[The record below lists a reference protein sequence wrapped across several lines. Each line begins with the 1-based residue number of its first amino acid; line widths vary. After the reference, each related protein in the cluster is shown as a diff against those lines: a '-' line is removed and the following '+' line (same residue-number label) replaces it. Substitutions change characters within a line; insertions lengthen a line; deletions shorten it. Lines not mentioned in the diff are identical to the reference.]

1 MTKTVLKLLS
11 ISLFIFVVAASVV
24 AVPTGGASDWPDWRG
39 PFRDGVSHETGLPE
53 SWSPEGENLLWMAP
67 YGGRSTPVVLN
78 GQLYLQNGIGEGPDR
93 RERVMCLDA
102 ATGEVIWEH
111 ISNVTLSD
119 VPARRVG
126 WASPAADPETGNVYS
141 LGVDGHLVAL
151 SSHGELLWE
160 TFLSEIFGMVSTH
173 GGRTVSPI
181 IEGGNVIVSGVSTGW
196 GALAPPSQRFFAFD
210 KLSGD
215 IIWVTSTPNRPYD
228 TTYSPAIVRDING
241 TRMLIQG
248 GSDGAVHG
256 LKVNTGELVW
266 SYAMSKRGINTGA
279 VLYENKA
286 LVSHGEE
293 NLDSSIMGALTAVPA
308 DAVGGLDKGSA
319 LWTREGFMGGYSTPV
334 LDGARLYQVDNGAN
348 LVAFDVEDGREIWRE
363 NLGTIQ
369 RASPVLAD
377 GKLYVGTQNG
387 TFFILRP
394 TPAGVE
400 VLDRDELAH
409 GDEIVDIRASVA
421 IANGVVYL
429 VTSNATYAIG
439 EHRSDPAATVLLEGR
454 SALAPGASGAV
465 AWVEV
470 VPKEIVMSP
479 GDSVDFE
486 ARLFNDKAELIRTE
500 RDSAEWSMANLQGS
514 FAAAGSFSVAA
525 DSGAQ
530 AGQVQATVD
539 GISGTARVRV
549 IPPLPINE
557 DFENLQRSPGHW
569 VNAGIKYEVRD
580 VEGNNVYVKK
590 ADNMAIKRARSYIGV
605 SDWHDMTVQ
614 VDMSSDLFRRRMGD
628 AGVVAHRY
636 ELILLG
642 SKQTLELS
650 SWRAE
655 PERAIVVPFPWQPD
669 TWYTMKFRTE
679 NLSDGGVR
687 LQGKV
692 WPRDEVEPAEWQIDH
707 VDPLGNR
714 FGSPGIY
721 ADAHAEVM
729 FDNLKVTK
737 NQ

>member
-1 MTKTVLKLLS
+1 
-11 ISLFIFVVAASVV
+11 
-24 AVPTGGASDWPDWRG
+24 
-39 PFRDGVSHETGLPE
+39 
-53 SWSPEGENLLWMAP
+53 
-67 YGGRSTPVVLN
+67 
-78 GQLYLQNGIGEGPDR
+78 
-93 RERVMCLDA
+93 
-102 ATGEVIWEH
+102 
-111 ISNVTLSD
+111 
-119 VPARRVG
+119 
-126 WASPAADPETGNVYS
+126 
-141 LGVDGHLVAL
+141 
-151 SSHGELLWE
+151 
-160 TFLSEIFGMVSTH
+160 
-173 GGRTVSPI
+173 
-181 IEGGNVIVSGVSTGW
+181 
-196 GALAPPSQRFFAFD
+196 
-210 KLSGD
+210 
-215 IIWVTSTPNRPYD
+215 
-228 TTYSPAIVRDING
+228 
-241 TRMLIQG
+241 
-248 GSDGAVHG
+248 
-256 LKVNTGELVW
+256 
-266 SYAMSKRGINTGA
+266 
-279 VLYENKA
+279 
-286 LVSHGEE
+286 
-293 NLDSSIMGALTAVPA
+293 
-308 DAVGGLDKGSA
+308 
-319 LWTREGFMGGYSTPV
+319 
-334 LDGARLYQVDNGAN
+334 
-348 LVAFDVEDGREIWRE
+348 
-363 NLGTIQ
+363 
-369 RASPVLAD
+369 
-377 GKLYVGTQNG
+377 
-387 TFFILRP
+387 
-394 TPAGVE
+394 
-400 VLDRDELAH
+400 
-409 GDEIVDIRASVA
+409 
-421 IANGVVYL
+421 
-429 VTSNATYAIG
+429 
-439 EHRSDPAATVLLEGR
+439 
-454 SALAPGASGAV
+454 
-465 AWVEV
+465 
-470 VPKEIVMSP
+470 
-479 GDSVDFE
+479 
-486 ARLFNDKAELIRTE
+486 
-500 RDSAEWSMANLQGS
+500 MANLQGS

>member
-1 MTKTVLKLLS
+1 MAKNMLKLLS
-11 ISLFIFVVAASVV
+11 IILFVLMVGASGVAAP
-24 AVPTGGASDWPDWRG
+24 AGGASDWPDWRG
-39 PFRDGVSHETGLPE
+39 PMRDGVSNETGLPE

-67 YGGRSTPVVLN
+67 YGGRSTPIVL
-78 GQLYLQNGIGEGPDR
+78 GDHLYLQNGIGEGPDR
-93 RERVMCLDA
+93 RERIMCLDA
-102 ATGEVIWEH
+102 GTGEVLWEH

-126 WASPAADPETGNVYS
+126 WASPAGDPETGNVYA
-141 LGVDGHLVAL
+141 LGVDGHLRAL
-151 SSHGELLWE
+151 SPQGELLWE
-160 TFLSEIFGMVSTH
+160 HYLSEIFGMLSTH

-279 VLYENKA
+279 VLYENTA
-286 LVSHGEE
+286 IVSHGEE
-293 NLDSSIMGALTAVPA
+293 NLDSSAMGALAAVPA
-308 DAVGGLDKGSA
+308 DAEGGLDKGSA
-319 LWTREGFMGGYSTPV
+319 LWTHEGFMGGYSTPV
-334 LDGARLYQVDNGAN
+334 LDGRRVYQVDNGAN
-348 LVAFDVEDGREIWRE
+348 LMAFDVEDGREVWRE

-369 RASPVLAD
+369 RASPVFAD

-394 TPAGVE
+394 TADGVE
-400 VLDRDELAH
+400 VLDRDELNQ
-409 GDEIVDIRASVA
+409 GDAMVDIRASVA

-429 VTSNATYAIG
+429 VTSQATYAIG
-439 EHRSDPAATVLLEGR
+439 EQRSDPAATVLLEGR
-454 SALAPGASGAV
+454 AALMPGAAGAV

-470 VPKEIVMSP
+470 VPKEIILSP
-479 GDSVDFE
+479 GDSVSFE
-486 ARLFNDKAELIRTE
+486 IRLFNADAELIRTE
-500 RDSAEWSMANLQGS
+500 RDAAEWSMANLQGT
-514 FAAAGSFSVAA
+514 FASPGDFSVAA
-525 DSGAQ
+525 DSGPQ

-549 IPPLPINE
+549 LP
-557 DFENLQRSPGHW
+557 
-569 VNAGIKYEVRD
+569 RD
-580 VEGNNVYVKK
+580 VEGNKVYVKK
-590 ADNMAIKRARSYIGV
+590 ADNLATKRARSYIGV
-605 SDWHDMTVQ
+605 TDWQDLTVQ

-628 AGVVAHRY
+628 AGVVAQRY

-669 TWYTMKFRTE
+669 TWYTVKLRAE
-679 NLSDGGVR
+679 NLSGGGVR
-687 LQGKV
+687 LQGKA
-692 WPRDEVEPAEWQIDH
+692 WPREEAEPAEWQIDH
-707 VDPLGNR
+707 VDPHGNR

-729 FDNLKVTK
+729 FDNLRVTK